1 MPLTYIILFKEN
13 RDVINWIIYKNK
25 NFCCILFLSVL
36 TIYPILSVLI
46 YINDHLPTIRKSQE
60 FCFAD
65 DIKFIS
71 QITGV
76 ECTKLLQEGLYSL
89 QSHRMINHEQH
100 GPVKTS
106 YNYWATHSLAP
117 TFLYN
122 HPSTLK
128 YDEHGF
134 VNLVF
139 SVYLLK

>member
-89 QSHRMINHEQH
+89 QSHRMINQEQLWNCEN
-100 GPVKTS
+100 KLQLLS
-106 YNYWATHSLAP
+106 YSLISSY
-117 TFLYN
+117 FLIQSPFY
-122 HPSTLK
+122 SK
-128 YDEHGF
+128 IWRAWF
-134 VNLVF
+134 C
-139 SVYLLK
+139 